1 MKTNFSLSR
10 NACTTDRQ
18 KRNKSGNFQ
27 NLKIRYHADNCYNFH
42 TPSEPWRS
50 PWIVYGTRREN
61 EKWKSRFDKQRCR
74 RWPPQYNYVPWRNG
88 NPKLLTQ
95 TSSEWSGAE
104 CFSRCGVTLLRG
116 AGWGAEGYTEERFSG
131 DTRPR
136 ARRIPHVFL
145 SERRMILASAASSIL
160 STWSI
165 TKIFSS
171 HIEFQPR
178 SNGRSESFPRRF
190 SNYSIFFFPSTLVS
204 SFRIAYYRSVRELHR
219 ISSNGNSRASV
230 EEKSR
235 RKVCAERTSSRNAGW
250 SVCATCGLSRAHA
263 GKSGQ
268 ACKRFTASREPS
280 RLNLLHR

>member
-1 MKTNFSLSR
+1 MT
-10 NACTTDRQ
+10 
-18 KRNKSGNFQ
+18 
-27 NLKIRYHADNCYNFH
+27 
-42 TPSEPWRS
+42 E
-50 PWIVYGTRREN
+50 
-61 EKWKSRFDKQRCR
+61 WKPETINSDFLG
-74 RWPPQYNYVPWRNG
+74 V
-88 NPKLLTQ
+88 
-95 TSSEWSGAE
+95 EWSGV
-104 CFSRCGVTLLRG
+104 FQPLWRNFTQGGRVYT
-116 AGWGAEGYTEERFSG
+116 EGYTEERFSG

-145 SERRMILASAASSIL
+145 SERRMILPSAASSIL

-235 RKVCAERTSSRNAGW
+235 RKVCAERTSSRNAG
-250 SVCATCGLSRAHA
+250 
-263 GKSGQ
+263 
-268 ACKRFTASREPS
+268 
-280 RLNLLHR
+280 